1 MSRFGEMA
9 PGCQLTAPA
18 DRTVSGAGLIRAWHS
33 LFTLSESEALF
44 STRGF
49 VSSDLVL
56 RNHLET
62 IGTTF
67 ISGYNLGLTETA
79 PGPLHEALE
88 SLTPAR
94 RGFLVEGAAM
104 GAAIADGITPGQSRL
119 PVLLSRYRDSYTYLL
134 HVGIGWALARMPW
147 RGRAVRRLLDPV
159 HHWLV
164 YDGLGFHDA
173 YFHNRRLDR
182 GWRRLKK
189 GYGARA
195 YDQGIGRG
203 LWFTSGGDVERA
215 ALAISRRRKA
225 EHADLW
231 SGMGLAVAYSGGCA
245 PAEMA
250 KLVEFAGDHR
260 GHLVQGAAFAA
271 EAHGLAGHLPEH
283 TQRTVE
289 RLCGL
294 GAGEVVSIVRE
305 ARAALP
311 DADEGAQPRYETWRQ
326 DVRRVLME
334 RSERSPCTSG

>member
-1 MSRFGEMA
+1 MSRFGEAA
-9 PGCQLTAPA
+9 PGCQSTAPA
-18 DRTVSGAGLIRAWHS
+18 DRAAPWAGLVLSWHR
-33 LFTLSESEALF
+33 LFSLSESEALF

-49 VSSDLVL
+49 VAADLEQQ
-56 RNHLET
+56 NHLEA

-67 ISGYNLGLTETA
+67 ISGYNLGLTEPA
-79 PGPLHEALE
+79 PGPLCETLE
-88 SLTPAR
+88 SLPPAR

-104 GAAIADGITPGQSRL
+104 GAAIADGITPGLSRL
-119 PVLLSRYRDSYTYLL
+119 PNLWSRYRDSYTYLL
-134 HVGIGWALARMPW
+134 HVGIGWALARVPW

-173 YFHNRRLDR
+173 YFHSRRLDR
-182 GWRRLKK
+182 GWRRVKK
-189 GYGARA
+189 GYAARV

-203 LWFTSGGDVERA
+203 LWFTTGGDVQRA

-231 SGMGLAVAYSGGCA
+231 SGLGLAVAYAGGCA
-245 PAEMA
+245 AAEMA
-250 KLVEFAGDHR
+250 KLVELAGGHR

-283 TQRTVE
+283 ARRTVE
-289 RLCGL
+289 RLSGL
-294 GAGEVVSIVRE
+294 AAGEVVSVVRE

-311 DADEGAQPRYETWRQ
+311 EADAGGQSRYETWRQ
-326 DVRRVLME
+326 DVRRILWE
-334 RSERSPCTSG
+334 RSGGAP